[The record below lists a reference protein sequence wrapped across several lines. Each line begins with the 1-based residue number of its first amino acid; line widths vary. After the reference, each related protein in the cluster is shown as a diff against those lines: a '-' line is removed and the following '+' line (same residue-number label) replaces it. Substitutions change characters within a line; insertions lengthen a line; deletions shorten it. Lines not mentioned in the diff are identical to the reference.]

1 MVLEL
6 QTICSINLNAPPT
19 SGKSIHTVKAMM
31 LSSKYPVFTLHQG
44 NHCSSSKPTQKTSLA
59 TTNTVLA
66 HNGVPRSTCLPQEHS
81 HGPQVLGNLHPS
93 EQLAPRSNSVAQ
105 EHWHNVPPVPR
116 EHWSHGPPVSPWN
129 IGPLEHWPHGPPVSP
144 GNIRPV
150 VHQSPGNIN
159 PVAHPHTRE

>member
-1 MVLEL
+1 MRAVGMF
-6 QTICSINLNAPPT
+6 CSCVC
-19 SGKSIHTVKAMM
+19 GVG
-31 LSSKYPVFTLHQG
+31 PVFTLHQG

-116 EHWSHGPPVSPWN
+116 EHWSHGPPVSPGN
-129 IGPLEHWPHGPPVSP
+129 IGPM
-144 GNIRPV
+144 
-150 VHQSPGNIN
+150 VHQSPLGTFAPWSTSPPGTLILWPTHTPGNDP
-159 PVAHPHTRE
+159 PVSSG

>member
-1 MVLEL
+1 MVK
-6 QTICSINLNAPPT
+6 I
-19 SGKSIHTVKAMM
+19 MM

-81 HGPQVLGNLHPS
+81 HGPPVLGNVGPMAQLHPA
-93 EQLAPRSNSVAQ
+93 EQLAPQSNSVAQ

-116 EHWSHGPPVSPWN
+116 EHWSHGPPVSPGN
-129 IGPLEHWPHGPPVSP
+129 IGPMVNQSPLGTFAPWSNSLPGTTILWPAHTLRNDPPVSS
-144 GNIRPV
+144 G
-150 VHQSPGNIN
+150 
-159 PVAHPHTRE
+159 